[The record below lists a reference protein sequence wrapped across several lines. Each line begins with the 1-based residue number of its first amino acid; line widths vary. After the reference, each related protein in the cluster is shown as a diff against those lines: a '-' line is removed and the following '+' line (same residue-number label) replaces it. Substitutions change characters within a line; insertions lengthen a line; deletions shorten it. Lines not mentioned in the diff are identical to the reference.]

1 MSRQTA
7 IIWLW
12 MVPKFSD
19 PAGKYWKSD
28 TYAYKESRKPEG
40 FLLFAVR
47 RGQSFR
53 RCITSAFEKV
63 IF

>member
-1 MSRQTA
+1 
-7 IIWLW
+7 

-19 PAGKYWKSD
+19 PEGKYWKSD

-63 IF
+63 II